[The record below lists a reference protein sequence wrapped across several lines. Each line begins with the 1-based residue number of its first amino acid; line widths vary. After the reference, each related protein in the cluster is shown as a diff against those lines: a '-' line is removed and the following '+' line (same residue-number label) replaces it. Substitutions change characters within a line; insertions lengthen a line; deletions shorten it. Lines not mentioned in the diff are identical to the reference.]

1 MHFNILSLNSLCPI
15 CNINLNLVF
24 LSDAV
29 QSVLDAGGSL
39 QDAYQIDQSAYKHWH
54 TYDELAARNAG
65 RVFER
70 MEFE

>member
-1 MHFNILSLNSLCPI
+1 VQQIL
-15 CNINLNLVF
+15 
-24 LSDAV
+24 D
-29 QSVLDAGGSL
+29 DGGSL
-39 QDAYQIDQSAYKHWH
+39 DEAYQIDQTAYKHWH

>member
-1 MHFNILSLNSLCPI
+1 MTKNEALSPLPARKSSGDLGM
-15 CNINLNLVF
+15 
-24 LSDAV
+24 
-29 QSVLDAGGSL
+29 GGSL
-39 QDAYQIDQSAYKHWH
+39 DDAYKIDQSRFQHWH

>member
-1 MHFNILSLNSLCPI
+1 MKAAHWTMLTNRPEPN
-15 CNINLNLVF
+15 
-24 LSDAV
+24 
-29 QSVLDAGGSL
+29 
-39 QDAYQIDQSAYKHWH
+39 KHWH